1 MDLIEE
7 NLGVKIE
14 KKRKRI
20 QWRRLTKM
28 AAMVGVLVV
37 AAMMIYQIRREQGRG
52 LAPGVGQ
59 TRKTSEG
66 SSSTRRVGPSSER
79 RRRGSIF
86 LKTRRGSLLK
96 ISLGL
101 LSTMR
106 SSRKRR
112 RRMRLSLSTV
122 MRRIDR

>member
-1 MDLIEE
+1 MYVVKSAT
-7 NLGVKIE
+7 NLG
-14 KKRKRI
+14 
-20 QWRRLTKM
+20 
-28 AAMVGVLVV
+28 
-37 AAMMIYQIRREQGRG
+37 RG
-52 LAPGVGQ
+52 PVPGVGQ
-59 TRKTSEG
+59 TRKTLEG

-79 RRRGSIF
+79 RRRGNIS

-106 SSRKRR
+106 SSRRR
-112 RRMRLSLSTV
+112 RKRMRLSLSTV